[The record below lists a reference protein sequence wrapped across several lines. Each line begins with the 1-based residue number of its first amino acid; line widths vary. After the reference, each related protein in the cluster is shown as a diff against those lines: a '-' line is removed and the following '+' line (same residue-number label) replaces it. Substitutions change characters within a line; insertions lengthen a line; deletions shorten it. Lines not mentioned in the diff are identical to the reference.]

1 MKGIPSV
8 IDQLNKLLTGELTA
22 ADQYFIHSRM
32 YENWGF
38 KKLFDRVE
46 HERVEELDHAA
57 KLIYRILFLEGV
69 PDVASRGAL
78 AIGADV
84 PAMLKNDLDYEYKV
98 IAELKEAIAHCE
110 QVRDYDT
117 RRVLQDLLTD
127 TEIDHAYWLEQQLGL
142 IAKMG
147 LNNYLQSAAGDI
159 G

>member
-1 MKGIPSV
+1 MKGLPSV

-38 KKLFDRVE
+38 KKLYERVE

-57 KLIYRILFLEGV
+57 KLIHRILFLEGV

-78 AIGADV
+78 GIGNDV
-84 PAMLKNDLDYEYKV
+84 PSMLRSDLNYEYSVVAALKV
-98 IAELKEAIAHCE
+98 AIAHCE
-110 QVRDYDT
+110 QVQDYET
-117 RRVLQDLLTD
+117 RHVLQALLTD

-142 IAKMG
+142 IDKIG
-147 LNNYLQSAAGDI
+147 LLNYQQSITGDI